1 MLSPRVQDI
10 HKRII
15 NLSPQEKLSLLSK
28 LLPEVSREINKQGKR
43 DIYDLKGVGKAIWKG
58 VDAQAYVDKERDAW
72 A

>member
-43 DIYDLKGVGKAIWKG
+43 DIYDLKGVGKEISHTRCDTTGNRHRK
-58 VDAQAYVDKERDAW
+58 
-72 A
+72 